1 VRPGAQEMAGTEGV
15 HVVLVTAPDLAIG
28 AELARRLV
36 EEGLAA
42 CVNLV
47 PGVRSIYLW
56 QGAVQE
62 DAEILLIAKTR
73 AALIDALVTR
83 VRALHPYDLPE
94 VIALA
99 VVAGS
104 EPYLDWVRAASQ
116 ART

>member
-1 VRPGAQEMAGTEGV
+1 MAGTEAV
-15 HVVLVTAPDLAIG
+15 HVVLVTAPDSKVA

-47 PGVRSIYLW
+47 PGVRSIYRW
-56 QGAVQE
+56 QGALQE

-73 AALIDALVTR
+73 AALVDALAAR
-83 VRALHPYDLPE
+83 VRALHPYELPE

-99 VVAGS
+99 VAAGS
-104 EPYLDWVRAASQ
+104 EPYLDWVRSAAEPRQ
-116 ART
+116 

>member
-1 VRPGAQEMAGTEGV
+1 MAGTEAV
-15 HVVLVTAPDLAIG
+15 HIVLVTTPD
-28 AELARRLV
+28 AEVAAQLARRLV

-47 PGVRSIYLW
+47 PGVRSVYRW

-73 AALIDALVTR
+73 AALVDALAAR
-83 VRALHPYDLPE
+83 VRELHPYELPE

-99 VVAGS
+99 VAAGS
-104 EPYLDWVRAASQ
+104 EPYLDWVRGATELRA
-116 ART
+116 

>member
-1 VRPGAQEMAGTEGV
+1 MAGTEAV
-15 HVVLVTAPDLAIG
+15 HVVLVTAPDSEVA

-47 PGVRSIYLW
+47 PGVRSIYRW

-73 AALIDALVTR
+73 AALVDALVTR
-83 VRALHPYDLPE
+83 VRALHPYELPE
-94 VIALA
+94 VVALA

-104 EPYLDWVRAASQ
+104 EPYLDWVRSASG
-116 ART
+116 APT

>member
-1 VRPGAQEMAGTEGV
+1 MSAGAQEMAGTEAV
-15 HVVLVTAPDLAIG
+15 HVVLVTAPDLAVG
-28 AELARRLV
+28 TELARRLV

-47 PGVRSIYLW
+47 PGVRSIYRW

-73 AALIDALVTR
+73 AALVDALAAR
-83 VRALHPYDLPE
+83 VRALHPYELPE

-104 EPYLDWVRAASQ
+104 EPYLDWVRSAAEPRQ
-116 ART
+116 

>member
-1 VRPGAQEMAGTEGV
+1 MSAGAQEMAGTEAV
-15 HVVLVTAPDLAIG
+15 HVVLVTAPDLAVG
-28 AELARRLV
+28 AEIARRLV

-47 PGVRSIYLW
+47 PGVRSIYRW

-73 AALIDALVTR
+73 AARVDALAAR
-83 VRALHPYDLPE
+83 VRALHPHELPE

-104 EPYLDWVRAASQ
+104 EPYLDWVRAVSGAP
-116 ART
+116 T

>member
-1 VRPGAQEMAGTEGV
+1 MATDALIV
-15 HVVLVTAPDLAIG
+15 YCTLPDSDEA
-28 AELARRLV
+28 ARIARALV
-36 EEGLAA
+36 EEKLAA

-47 PGVRSIYLW
+47 PGLRSIYRW

-73 AALIDALVTR
+73 AALVDALAAR

-104 EPYLDWVRAASQ
+104 EPYLDWVRSAAEPRQ
-116 ART
+116 